1 MTEKN
6 KAWWFNFFL
15 ILVLTSILKVLGLQ
29 HYKNVSEKEDE
40 DILLLFILNMF
51 YKDINY
57 IVTVSSSKLV
67 LHWR

>member
-6 KAWWFNFFL
+6 KERWFNFFL

-40 DILLLFILNMF
+40 NILLFILNMF

-67 LHWR
+67 LNWR